1 MKGNLKILGTV
12 QETFSLDS
20 VVQVIILVY
29 SLKKRNRELMTEVN
43 LGQSRLCHVPESYF
57 YQLYQNAQVNQD
69 MKVLFVWSKKGAI
82 PKNWITK
89 LESKFAE
96 SEKNMNSL

>member
-12 QETFSLDS
+12 QETFSRDS

-43 LGQSRLCHVPESYF
+43 LGQSRLCHVPASYF

-82 PKNWITK
+82 PKN
-89 LESKFAE
+89 
-96 SEKNMNSL
+96 